1 MKKTMK
7 STLRLAALALVAAY
21 GISCCGGAK
30 KACNTACG
38 ADCACGDSCACTAAC
53 AVDSAKLALQ
63 VYDPNQPLNLQDM
76 NLFLEYDKTDTIKVS
91 ETVTRKF
98 IYLNDLM
105 TVIVDFDNGPMAQPD
120 PPHSHPAEQISY
132 VAIGECDVYIGDRPV
147 QHLKTGDIFAV
158 PSNVPH
164 TVKST
169 TSNCAWWTALP
180 RSARILSGNNP
191 RLRRVWRGSASAGVP
206 PVRLKHPDPRP
217 IRHREALCRK
227 IYRDLFPGSIRL
239 SPERA
244 LFDTTTKKTR
254 SENQFQP
261 ALRVEPA

>member
-21 GISCCGGAK
+21 GISCCGG
-30 KACNTACG
+30 G

-63 VYDPNQPLNLQDM
+63 VYDPNQSLNLQDM

-169 TSNCAWWTALP
+169 TKQL
-180 RSARILSGNNP
+180 
-191 RLRRVWRGSASAGVP
+191 RLVDSFT
-206 PVRLKHPDPRP
+206 P
-217 IRHREALCRK
+217 IRADFIRK
-227 IYRDLFPGSIRL
+227 
-239 SPERA
+239 
-244 LFDTTTKKTR
+244 
-254 SENQFQP
+254 
-261 ALRVEPA
+261 

>member
-1 MKKTMK
+1 
-7 STLRLAALALVAAY
+7 
-21 GISCCGGAK
+21 
-30 KACNTACG
+30 
-38 ADCACGDSCACTAAC
+38 
-53 AVDSAKLALQ
+53 
-63 VYDPNQPLNLQDM
+63 M

-169 TSNCAWWTALP
+169 TKQL
-180 RSARILSGNNP
+180 
-191 RLRRVWRGSASAGVP
+191 RLVDSFT
-206 PVRLKHPDPRP
+206 P
-217 IRHREALCRK
+217 IRA
-227 IYRDLFPGSIRL
+227 DFIR
-239 SPERA
+239 
-244 LFDTTTKKTR
+244 T
-254 SENQFQP
+254 
-261 ALRVEPA
+261 

>member
-30 KACNTACG
+30 KACNTVCG

-169 TSNCAWWTALP
+169 TKQL
-180 RSARILSGNNP
+180 
-191 RLRRVWRGSASAGVP
+191 RLVDSFT
-206 PVRLKHPDPRP
+206 P
-217 IRHREALCRK
+217 IRADFIRK
-227 IYRDLFPGSIRL
+227 
-239 SPERA
+239 
-244 LFDTTTKKTR
+244 
-254 SENQFQP
+254 
-261 ALRVEPA
+261 